1 MSNQYIVCKECSR
14 TFILPEWEQNVYQA
28 NGKPFPEI
36 CSTCRK
42 ERREQRRAEQRRQ
55 AIEKQMEIMQQE
67 EQSFDDFSEPT
78 EGEILEGVRIIGEV
92 IASEMEQRNRNTAAI
107 APNIRGLQAAMDF
120 EAFLKEFYPAV
131 ECYIKRYCEIT
142 ESINYNVIL
151 PKAVP
156 ASELCTETIERF
168 NRIQREAAECF
179 AEEDPEIPGMIC
191 LDIAFPAVIRV
202 YRD

>member
-78 EGEILEGVRIIGEV
+78 EEEILEGVRIIGEV
-92 IASEMEQRNRNTAAI
+92 IASEMEQRNRNTASI

-156 ASELCTETIERF
+156 VSELCTETIERF
-168 NRIQREAAECF
+168 NRIQ
-179 AEEDPEIPGMIC
+179 
-191 LDIAFPAVIRV
+191 
-202 YRD
+202 